1 VRLWSQFHICH
12 FLLFPVFGAKN
23 CWSQNWRNF
32 QTDMMAKRSSMLIC
46 AALLLLCVA
55 GAGADSDI
63 ESKPAQPAGVAAV
76 PQEATVPAE
85 PENKAHTT
93 ETAADAAP
101 AGPADAAD
109 TSGAGVDLD
118 QVLMAAGAVA
128 TLCAMAGGWF
138 LMNQGGPKKRRFKG
152 DAVFLV
158 GPCDSGKT
166 AVMFQLRDGDTGD
179 KLRPT
184 HSSMTFNEDT
194 FAVAGVGGKPVRII
208 DFPGHSRLRPQLFD
222 MIEDC
227 ASLVFVIDSC
237 AFSAKGLDTR
247 ICFA

>member
-1 VRLWSQFHICH
+1 
-12 FLLFPVFGAKN
+12 
-23 CWSQNWRNF
+23 
-32 QTDMMAKRSSMLIC
+32 MMAKRSSMLIC

-109 TSGAGVDLD
+109 TAGAGVDLD